1 MVAKISVF
9 VPAYVLIFKWA
20 IQSLNIIWELSH
32 DADKITKD
40 LFLLCAYKG
49 KMVSNISL
57 PVAWIRC

>member
-1 MVAKISVF
+1 MLARISVF

-40 LFLLCAYKG
+40 LFLLFACKG
-49 KMVSNISL
+49 KMASNINL
-57 PVAWIRC
+57 PIARIWC